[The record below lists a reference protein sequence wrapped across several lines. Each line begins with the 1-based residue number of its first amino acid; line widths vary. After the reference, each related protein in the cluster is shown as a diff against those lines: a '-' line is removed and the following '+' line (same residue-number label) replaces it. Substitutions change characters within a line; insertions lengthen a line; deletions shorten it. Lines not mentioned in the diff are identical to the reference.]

1 MRNSPLNPAQSGG
14 GVVAADH
21 CKVVVFVVVIFGV
34 VVVSVVVAVV
44 VVVVVGL
51 VGTNFTVDVV
61 GFIGSVEMI
70 AHVESLY
77 KKFLKKENKTQITYS
92 NA

>member
-34 VVVSVVVAVV
+34 VVVSVVVVV